1 MEQKFPL
8 FIITG
13 ASGVGKT
20 TVMKDLRRMM
30 PDYDVF
36 DVDNI
41 REFIGDE
48 DKIQN
53 IWLRVARNLAESGRI
68 TIICGT
74 MMPWDVEKRED
85 YHFFKHIY
93 YLNLRC
99 RENRFGGS
107 RQSGKK
113 I

>member
-13 ASGVGKT
+13 AGGVGKT

-53 IWLRVARNLAESGRI
+53 IGFVLHE
-68 TIICGT
+68 
-74 MMPWDVEKRED
+74 M
-85 YHFFKHIY
+85 
-93 YLNLRC
+93 
-99 RENRFGGS
+99 
-107 RQSGKK
+107 
-113 I
+113 